1 MKTKAKCCDSS
12 QLDAES
18 KSEWV
23 NVCISYQLVGDFV
36 LLMGDAVVRTG
47 YLQFTF
53 YELSVHF
60 HQSGVWALMIFQA
73 RKGFQYVTEFTSW

>member
-36 LLMGDAVVRTG
+36 LVRTS